1 MGGFQVLAMN
11 NDWWRKMEYSV
22 LQMQE
27 RPSNIENAYSNL
39 LSFRSK
45 PLGLDVFYEARTF
58 VQQKKL
64 HFKSN
69 WCKELSM
76 IPLLNI
82 NVTLMVL
89 NPKLQAIQMR
99 NMLTTFVRLC
109 IDDESSPMDLDFGP
123 STTPEGFLFI

>member
-1 MGGFQVLAMN
+1 
-11 NDWWRKMEYSV
+11 MEYGV

-27 RPSNIENAYSNL
+27 KPLNIENAYSNL

-45 PLGLDVFYEARTF
+45 PLSLDVFYEARTF

-82 NVTLMVL
+82 NVTLKV
-89 NPKLQAIQMR
+89 
-99 NMLTTFVRLC
+99 
-109 IDDESSPMDLDFGP
+109 
-123 STTPEGFLFI
+123 

>member
-1 MGGFQVLAMN
+1 MEE
-11 NDWWRKMEYSV
+11 MEYGV

-27 RPSNIENAYSNL
+27 RPLNIEDAYSNL

-45 PLGLDVFYEARTF
+45 LLGLDVFYEAGTF

-64 HFKSN
+64 HFFKSN

-99 NMLTTFVRLC
+99 NMLTTFILLC
-109 IDDESSPMDLDFGP
+109 IDDESSPMDLDFEP
-123 STTPEGFLFI
+123 STIFEGFLFI

>member
-1 MGGFQVLAMN
+1 
-11 NDWWRKMEYSV
+11 MEYGV

-27 RPSNIENAYSNL
+27 RPSNIEDAYSNL

-45 PLGLDVFYEARTF
+45 PVGLDVFYEARTF
-58 VQQKKL
+58 VQQKEL

-99 NMLTTFVRLC
+99 NMLTTFILLC
-109 IDDESSPMDLDFGP
+109 IDDESSPMDLDFEP
-123 STTPEGFLFI
+123 LTIFEGILFI